1 MRLFRIWQIKNNICL
16 LRIYLSLYCAQIF
29 LSFLLYKGLYNDMLM
44 LYKGIMLML
53 YKGIMLML
61 YKDLYNDT
69 RVLYKGLYND
79 MLMIQGYYDNYM

>member
-53 YKGIMLML
+53 YK
-61 YKDLYNDT
+61 D
-69 RVLYKGLYND
+69 LYND
-79 MLMIQGYYDNYM
+79 MLMLYRLYNIYM